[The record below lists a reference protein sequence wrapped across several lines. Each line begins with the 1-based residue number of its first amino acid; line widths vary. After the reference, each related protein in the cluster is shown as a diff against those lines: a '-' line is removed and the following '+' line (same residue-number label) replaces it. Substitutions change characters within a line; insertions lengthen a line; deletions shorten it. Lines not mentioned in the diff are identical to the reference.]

1 MSNPAPHS
9 GQLLLIIDFGYT
21 MNETWLA
28 YDEASDNEG
37 CCGWR

>member
-1 MSNPAPHS
+1 
-9 GQLLLIIDFGYT
+9 LIIDFGYT